1 MSDTL
6 QIDVVVSAPFMQNTQ
21 IVHRPGRTDC
31 VVVDPGFEPDKIVRQ
46 LQARNVRPA
55 AFLVT
60 HGHVDHI
67 AGNATLKQLFP
78 EAPLIIGKGDA
89 RMLTDPLA
97 NLSVLGD
104 GEVISP
110 PADRLVSEG
119 DVVEAAGIEFKVFD
133 IPGHSPGHVV
143 YLVSSESP
151 QVVLGGDVLF
161 AGSIGRCDF
170 PGGNQG
176 LLVRGIRSKL
186 FTLPDETIVYTGH
199 GPTTTVGQERRSNP
213 FCGE

>member
-1 MSDTL
+1 MSENL
-6 QIDVVVSAPFMQNTQ
+6 LIDVIVSAPFMQNTQ
-21 IVHRPGRTDC
+21 IVRRTGRTDC
-31 VVVDPGFEPDKIVRQ
+31 VVVDPGFESGKIIRH
-46 LQARNVRPA
+46 LQSHGLQPA
-55 AFLVT
+55 AILIT

-67 AGNATLKQLFP
+67 AGNAALKEQYP
-78 EAPLIIGKGDA
+78 NAPLIIGTGDA
-89 RMLTDPLA
+89 PMLTDPMA

-104 GEVISP
+104 GDVTSP

-119 DVVEAAGIEFKVFD
+119 DVVEVAGIEFKVFD

-143 YLVSSESP
+143 YLIDSETP
-151 QVVLGGDVLF
+151 AVVLGGDVLF

-176 LLVRGIRSKL
+176 LLVRGIRTKL
-186 FTLPDETIVYTGH
+186 FKLPDATIVYTGH
-199 GPTTTVGQERRSNP
+199 GPTTTVGRERRSNP